1 MRVSATERGNMKSSK
16 VTIQNYSGGPERSF
30 FLRQGL
36 VRLASIELMR
46 DEAYKKLPKDEKGYY
61 VSVASVMRCAAY
73 EGLMD
78 GAEITVAA
86 CDAFSIEYAMTVEDS
101 EIPTGEVEENPTGTP
116 VEI

>member
-1 MRVSATERGNMKSSK
+1 MRVSTTERGSMKSSK
-16 VTIQNYSGGPERSF
+16 VTIQSYAGGPELSF

-46 DEAYKKLPKDEKGYY
+46 DEAYKKLPKDAKGYY
-61 VSVASVMRCAAY
+61 VSLASVMRCAAY

-78 GAEITVAA
+78 EAEITVAA
-86 CDAFSIEYAMTVEDS
+86 CDAFSIEYATAVEDS